1 MATKPKKP
9 KQPPDPF
16 KGAGHFK
23 PRKPAKPR
31 QTKGAIQNEPKS
43 RKAKP
48 VFILATPELVATI
61 MDIRDAAAA
70 AIARLDVLDVVA
82 ARKDFE
88 WIRDVADEQL
98 KAG

>member
-1 MATKPKKP
+1 MT
-9 KQPPDPF
+9 KQPKDPF
-16 KGAGHFK
+16 DGAGHFK
-23 PRKPAKPR
+23 PRKP
-31 QTKGAIQNEPKS
+31 
-43 RKAKP
+43 RKAAANPPKTRKSKP
-48 VFILATPELVATI
+48 VIVLAAPELVATI

-70 AIARLDVLDVVA
+70 AIARLDVLDVVT

>member
-1 MATKPKKP
+1 M
-9 KQPPDPF
+9 KQPADPF
-16 KGAGHFK
+16 GGAGHFK
-23 PRKPAKPR
+23 PQKPRKPRKADANP
-31 QTKGAIQNEPKS
+31 PKS

-48 VFILATPELVATI
+48 LLIVSSPELVATI
-61 MDIRDAAAA
+61 MDIRDAADA
-70 AIARLDVLDVVA
+70 AIARLDVLDVTT